1 MRTPKNANKVY
12 LFVRR
17 GIEMG
22 SFRIGERIP
31 TERDLA
37 DRFGL
42 SRPTVS
48 AAIQRLVREGLI
60 RRSGKA
66 GSVVLTLPPRRSLTF
81 GAILLGLARQSSTES
96 IFGAVGSELA
106 HRAGMHGSAVLLR
119 DPTFGDNP
127 LEIGL
132 AGRFKAIAEQ
142 FLERKVDGV
151 FIMPQ
156 EILDDQY
163 VSPTITLA
171 EEFKA
176 AGISV
181 VLIDNDIMRYPRRS
195 LFDLVEMDNFG
206 AGYIL
211 AKHFLNLGCRR
222 IDFLGQLARN
232 PTQQARIAGYQR
244 ALTEH
249 NISSD
254 SAAVHYGNLHDRD
267 FILPIL
273 QRRKPQVVL
282 VVGDFR
288 AASVM
293 RFALEAGITIPGELR
308 LGSFDDIPMAAHLPV
323 PLTTIHQPAVDIGA
337 AAYQIMLQR
346 LAEPDRYPMNVQI
359 RGELIVRASSGPKIA
374 GKTATESPVA

>member
-22 SFRIGERIP
+22 AYRIGERIP

-37 DRFGL
+37 ERFEL

-48 AAIQRLVREGLI
+48 AALRRLVQEQLI

-66 GSVVLTLPPRRSLTF
+66 GSMVLALPPRNRLMF

-106 HRAGMHGSAVLLR
+106 HRAGINGSAVLLR

-132 AGRFKAIAEQ
+132 SGRFKAIAEQ
-142 FLERKVDGV
+142 FLEHKVDGV

-156 EILDDQY
+156 EILEGQY
-163 VSPTITLA
+163 VSPTMTLT
-171 EEFKA
+171 EKFKA
-176 AGISV
+176 AGIAV
-181 VLIDNDIMRYPRRS
+181 VLIDNDIVRYPRRS
-195 LFDLVEMDNFG
+195 QFDLVAMDNFG
-206 AGYIL
+206 AGYML
-211 AKHFLNLGCRR
+211 AKHFLDLGCRR

-232 PTQQARIAGYQR
+232 PTQQARIAGYQQ
-244 ALTEH
+244 ALTDH
-249 NISSD
+249 NLVPNP
-254 SAAVHYGNLHDRD
+254 AAVHYGNLHDRD

-273 QRRKPQVVL
+273 RRRKPQVVL

-293 RFALEAGITIPGELR
+293 QFAMQAGIKIPQELR
-308 LGSFDDIPMAAHLPV
+308 IGSFDDLPTAEHLPV
-323 PLTTIHQPAVDIGA
+323 PLTTIHQPAEDIGA

-346 LAEPDRYPMNVQI
+346 LAEPYRYPMNMQI
-359 RGELIVRASSGPKIA
+359 SGELVIRASSGPVITRK
-374 GKTATESPVA
+374 